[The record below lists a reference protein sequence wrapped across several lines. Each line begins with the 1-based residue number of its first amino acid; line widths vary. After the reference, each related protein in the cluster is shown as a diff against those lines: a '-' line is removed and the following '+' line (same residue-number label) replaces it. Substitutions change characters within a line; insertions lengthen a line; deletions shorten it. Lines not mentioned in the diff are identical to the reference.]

1 MKVNPEIKKT
11 LSEIS
16 SESVKLAN
24 NPTVHYRY
32 VRRILR
38 VYEQHL
44 KEEDKVYLMNIMLE
58 MLHYR
63 TAMLDPENMMQAANI
78 RIRTILFVAMMVILV
93 IIVAGIVLK
102 TNDSLNGIVDYF
114 LTISKAIS
122 LTKGD

>member
-32 VRRILR
+32 IRRILR
-38 VYEQHL
+38 VYEQRL

-102 TNDSLNGIVDYF
+102 TNDSLNGIVNYF

>member
-32 VRRILR
+32 IRRILR
-38 VYEQHL
+38 VYEERL

-78 RIRTILFVAMMVILV
+78 RIRTILFVAMMVILI

-102 TNDSLNGIVDYF
+102 TNDSLNGIVNYF

>member
-38 VYEQHL
+38 VYEERL

>member
-32 VRRILR
+32 IRRILR
-38 VYEQHL
+38 VYEQRL

-78 RIRTILFVAMMVILV
+78 RIRTILFVAMMVILI

-102 TNDSLNGIVDYF
+102 TNDSLNGIVNYF

>member
-32 VRRILR
+32 IRRILR
-38 VYEQHL
+38 VYEERL

-78 RIRTILFVAMMVILV
+78 RIRTILFVAMMVILI